1 MTDIWTERELELENQ
16 HFFREEQEKAE
27 RERKEFIR
35 TCCKNRCPKCG
46 EAILSMNFRDVPLDI
61 CPDCGGIWLGAR
73 DLEILAEKDHR
84 TWFEKWFRG

>member
-1 MTDIWTERELELENQ
+1 MTDIWTERELEVENQ
-16 HFFREEQEKAE
+16 HFDREEQEKAE
-27 RERKEFIR
+27 REREEFIR
-35 TCCKNRCPKCG
+35 ACCKNRCPKCG
-46 EAILSMNFRDVPLDI
+46 ETILSVSFREVPLDI

>member
-1 MTDIWTERELELENQ
+1 
-16 HFFREEQEKAE
+16 
-27 RERKEFIR
+27 
-35 TCCKNRCPKCG
+35 
-46 EAILSMNFRDVPLDI
+46 MNFRDVPLDI